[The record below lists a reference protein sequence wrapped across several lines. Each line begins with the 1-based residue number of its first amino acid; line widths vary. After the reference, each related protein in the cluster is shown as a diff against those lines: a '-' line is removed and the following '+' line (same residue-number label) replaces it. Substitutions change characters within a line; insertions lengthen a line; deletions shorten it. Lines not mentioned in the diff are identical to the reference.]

1 MKKIKNIALIG
12 MVAVG
17 VLCSSC
23 SEDFLKPDPL
33 SFYEPE
39 QTFTTEAGLRS
50 VVATLDRHLRNYW
63 TYYQAA
69 NLVTPFYTLFMHTDL
84 AVAGKTDQSTIWAD
98 PSERLT
104 PSDGMGGGG
113 SEVNQFS
120 YFWGETY
127 TGIKSANTITSYI
140 GKIKDMDEAS
150 RNKYIGWAYFHRA
163 YRYLSLVFMFK
174 DVPLVTKIIEG
185 PKFDYKTTSR
195 EAILA
200 KMVEDM
206 EFAVQWVPEQKDMKE
221 IGLVNKGACRML
233 LSKLYLATGQ
243 WEKAIQQLNEVIDNS
258 GYSLMTNTFG
268 TFVTPFN
275 TETWPI
281 QRNVIWDLHRPE
293 NKLIAENKEVILGMP
308 NRGIGSSN
316 SFVAFNTMRALGP
329 LWDDKSNLLDP
340 NGVQAVKSFAR
351 SDKNYDSK
359 YDYNRSIGRG
369 TGYLHPTYYSQYGM
383 WEVNG
388 VDDEGDL
395 RRSTK
400 SGNWMMMDSVR
411 VNNPSSKYY
420 GQYLQKSWCKDT
432 IRDWFGWPHYKIY
445 LMDQNAEAKESS
457 TQFNGASISSTT
469 SGIADWYCY
478 RLAEAYLLRAEA
490 KFYNGDPAGA
500 ALDVNKV
507 RERAQCKQLYTTVTI
522 GDIMDE
528 RARELY
534 LEEWR
539 YLELSRV
546 SYCLAL
552 SGKPDEWGNTYDVNT
567 YDKQEGTDPNG
578 GSYWY
583 QRIMHYNEFYN
594 KNPELIVKN
603 HKYTIDKRN
612 LYLPIPQSAI
622 DANRL
627 GKLRQNYGYDK
638 YDDSVPMWGN
648 WQEAVADEDNLSN

>member
-1 MKKIKNIALIG
+1 MGAL
-12 MVAVG
+12 
-17 VLCSSC
+17 VL
-23 SEDFLKPDPL
+23 
-33 SFYEPE
+33 
-39 QTFTTEAGLRS
+39 

-457 TQFNGASISSTT
+457 TQFNGASSSSTT

>member
-12 MVAVG
+12 MIAAG
-17 VLCSSC
+17 ALCSSC

-258 GYSLMTNTFG
+258 GYSFDDEYLWYFCHS
-268 TFVTPFN
+268 F
-275 TETWPI
+275 
-281 QRNVIWDLHRPE
+281 QYRNV
-293 NKLIAENKEVILGMP
+293 A
-308 NRGIGSSN
+308 
-316 SFVAFNTMRALGP
+316 
-329 LWDDKSNLLDP
+329 
-340 NGVQAVKSFAR
+340 
-351 SDKNYDSK
+351 Y
-359 YDYNRSIGRG
+359 
-369 TGYLHPTYYSQYGM
+369 
-383 WEVNG
+383 
-388 VDDEGDL
+388 
-395 RRSTK
+395 
-400 SGNWMMMDSVR
+400 
-411 VNNPSSKYY
+411 
-420 GQYLQKSWCKDT
+420 
-432 IRDWFGWPHYKIY
+432 
-445 LMDQNAEAKESS
+445 S
-457 TQFNGASISSTT
+457 TQC
-469 SGIADWYCY
+469 D
-478 RLAEAYLLRAEA
+478 
-490 KFYNGDPAGA
+490 
-500 ALDVNKV
+500 
-507 RERAQCKQLYTTVTI
+507 
-522 GDIMDE
+522 
-528 RARELY
+528 
-534 LEEWR
+534 
-539 YLELSRV
+539 
-546 SYCLAL
+546 
-552 SGKPDEWGNTYDVNT
+552 
-567 YDKQEGTDPNG
+567 
-578 GSYWY
+578 
-583 QRIMHYNEFYN
+583 
-594 KNPELIVKN
+594 
-603 HKYTIDKRN
+603 
-612 LYLPIPQSAI
+612 
-622 DANRL
+622 L
-627 GKLRQNYGYDK
+627 GFA
-638 YDDSVPMWGN
+638 PT
-648 WQEAVADEDNLSN
+648 

>member
-1 MKKIKNIALIG
+1 M
-12 MVAVG
+12 
-17 VLCSSC
+17 
-23 SEDFLKPDPL
+23 
-33 SFYEPE
+33 
-39 QTFTTEAGLRS
+39 RS

-457 TQFNGASISSTT
+457 TQFNGASSSSTT

>member
-1 MKKIKNIALIG
+1 
-12 MVAVG
+12 
-17 VLCSSC
+17 
-23 SEDFLKPDPL
+23 
-33 SFYEPE
+33 
-39 QTFTTEAGLRS
+39 
-50 VVATLDRHLRNYW
+50 
-63 TYYQAA
+63 
-69 NLVTPFYTLFMHTDL
+69 
-84 AVAGKTDQSTIWAD
+84 
-98 PSERLT
+98 
-104 PSDGMGGGG
+104 
-113 SEVNQFS
+113 
-120 YFWGETY
+120 
-127 TGIKSANTITSYI
+127 
-140 GKIKDMDEAS
+140 
-150 RNKYIGWAYFHRA
+150 
-163 YRYLSLVFMFK
+163 MFK

-457 TQFNGASISSTT
+457 T
-469 SGIADWYCY
+469 
-478 RLAEAYLLRAEA
+478 
-490 KFYNGDPAGA
+490 
-500 ALDVNKV
+500 
-507 RERAQCKQLYTTVTI
+507 
-522 GDIMDE
+522 
-528 RARELY
+528 
-534 LEEWR
+534 
-539 YLELSRV
+539 
-546 SYCLAL
+546 
-552 SGKPDEWGNTYDVNT
+552 
-567 YDKQEGTDPNG
+567 
-578 GSYWY
+578 
-583 QRIMHYNEFYN
+583 
-594 KNPELIVKN
+594 
-603 HKYTIDKRN
+603 
-612 LYLPIPQSAI
+612 
-622 DANRL
+622 
-627 GKLRQNYGYDK
+627 
-638 YDDSVPMWGN
+638 
-648 WQEAVADEDNLSN
+648 

>member
-33 SFYEPE
+33 
-39 QTFTTEAGLRS
+39 S

-281 QRNVIWDLHRPE
+281 QRNVICDLHRPA
-293 NKLIAENKEVILGMP
+293 NKLIAEHKAVILGMP

-457 TQFNGASISSTT
+457 TQFNGASSSSTT
-469 SGIADWYCY
+469 SGIADWYCCV
-478 RLAEAYLLRAEA
+478 LKQNFIMAILPVLLW
-490 KFYNGDPAGA
+490 
-500 ALDVNKV
+500 
-507 RERAQCKQLYTTVTI
+507 
-522 GDIMDE
+522 M
-528 RARELY
+528 
-534 LEEWR
+534 
-539 YLELSRV
+539 
-546 SYCLAL
+546 
-552 SGKPDEWGNTYDVNT
+552 
-567 YDKQEGTDPNG
+567 
-578 GSYWY
+578 
-583 QRIMHYNEFYN
+583 
-594 KNPELIVKN
+594 
-603 HKYTIDKRN
+603 
-612 LYLPIPQSAI
+612 
-622 DANRL
+622 
-627 GKLRQNYGYDK
+627 
-638 YDDSVPMWGN
+638 
-648 WQEAVADEDNLSN
+648 

>member
-1 MKKIKNIALIG
+1 
-12 MVAVG
+12 
-17 VLCSSC
+17 
-23 SEDFLKPDPL
+23 
-33 SFYEPE
+33 
-39 QTFTTEAGLRS
+39 
-50 VVATLDRHLRNYW
+50 
-63 TYYQAA
+63 
-69 NLVTPFYTLFMHTDL
+69 
-84 AVAGKTDQSTIWAD
+84 
-98 PSERLT
+98 
-104 PSDGMGGGG
+104 
-113 SEVNQFS
+113 
-120 YFWGETY
+120 
-127 TGIKSANTITSYI
+127 
-140 GKIKDMDEAS
+140 MDEAS

-457 TQFNGASISSTT
+457 TQFNGASSSSTT
-469 SGIADWYCY
+469 SCIADWYCY